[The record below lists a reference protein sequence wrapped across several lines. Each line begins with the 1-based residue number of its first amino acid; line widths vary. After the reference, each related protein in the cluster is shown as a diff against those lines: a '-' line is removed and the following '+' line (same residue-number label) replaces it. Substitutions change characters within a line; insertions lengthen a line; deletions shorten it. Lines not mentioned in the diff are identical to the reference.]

1 MVETVYRSGYISI
14 IGRPNVGK
22 STLLNQI
29 LQEKIAIVSDKP
41 QTTRT
46 RIMGVKH
53 NNTCQFVFLDTP
65 GIHKPK
71 YKMNRRMV
79 QTARGT
85 LLEVDLIYFVIDGT
99 DAHAFIKRG
108 SSRRGGDHF
117 IIDWLKGIKT
127 PVFLIVNKIDL
138 IKKEKTLPLVQDF
151 AGRYCFKEV
160 VPVSAAEGINI
171 EKLLDLSESN
181 LPPGGKIFPDDVI
194 TDQPLRFIAAEEIR
208 EKILNHTRQEIPYS
222 VAVLIDEFRE
232 EKNQPTRIRA
242 TVFVERDSQKGI
254 LIGKGGSM
262 LKRVGTE
269 ARKDLE
275 RLLGTK
281 VFLEVWVKVRK
292 DWRQNESFLAEL
304 GY

>member
-1 MVETVYRSGYISI
+1 MTEPGFQSGYVSI

-29 LQEKIAIVSDKP
+29 LQEKVSIISDKP

-46 RIMGVKH
+46 RILGVKQ
-53 NNTCQFVFLDTP
+53 TKSCQFVFLDTP

-85 LLEVDLIYFVIDGT
+85 LLEVDLIYLVVDAT
-99 DAHAFIKRG
+99 DAHEFLRRG
-108 SSRRGGDHF
+108 PSGRGGDHF
-117 IIDWLKGIKT
+117 IINWLKGIET
-127 PVFLIVNKIDL
+127 PVFLIINKIDL
-138 IKKEKTLPLVQDF
+138 VKKEKTLPLVQDF
-151 AGRYCFKEV
+151 AERFSFKEI
-160 VPVSAAEGINI
+160 VPVSAAKGINV
-171 EKLLDLSESN
+171 EKLLDLSKN
-181 LPPGGKIFPDDVI
+181 HLPVGGKIFPDDVI
-194 TDQPLRFIAAEEIR
+194 TDQPIRFIAAEEIR
-208 EKILNHTRQEIPYS
+208 EKILKYTREEIPYS
-222 VAVLIDEFRE
+222 VAVLIDEFKE
-232 EKNQPTRIRA
+232 EKNEPTRIRA

-254 LIGKGGSM
+254 LIGKGGGM
-262 LKRVGTE
+262 LKRIGTE

-275 RLLGTK
+275 NLLGTK

-292 DWRQNESFLAEL
+292 DWRQNESFLTEL